1 MDKRRAVVGFQ
12 KHFLNPMA
20 RLVAGYLPGTALLET
35 TGRKSGAPRR
45 TPISDGLDGNVFWIV
60 AEQGHRAQYVKN
72 VKAEPR
78 VRIRVRRR
86 WRTGTA
92 RLEPDDD
99 PVARSRSLPRVNG
112 WFVRAVGGDLLTIRV
127 ELDP

>member
-1 MDKRRAVVGFQ
+1 MDQRRLLVGLQKRVV
-12 KHFLNPMA
+12 NPVA
-20 RLVAGYLPGTALLET
+20 KLVAGYFPGTALLET

-45 TPISDGLDGNVFWIV
+45 TPISNGLDGNVFWIV

-72 VKAEPR
+72 MKADPR
-78 VRIRVRRR
+78 VRIRVHRK

-92 RLEPDDD
+92 RIEPDED
-99 PVARSRSLPRVNG
+99 PIARSRSLPRVNA
-112 WFVRAVGGDLLTIRV
+112 WLVRAVGSELLTIKV